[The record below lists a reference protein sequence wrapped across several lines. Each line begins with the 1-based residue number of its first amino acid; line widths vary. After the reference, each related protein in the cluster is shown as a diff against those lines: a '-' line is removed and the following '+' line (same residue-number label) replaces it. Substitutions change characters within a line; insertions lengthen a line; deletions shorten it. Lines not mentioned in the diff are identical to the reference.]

1 MLNDAYAFTVES
13 SYAAAHKKA
22 IEENKI
28 MMVFLSERGSNSC
41 NTKLLQI
48 IQNKKITKLIEEK
61 AVFVVI
67 MKDQKESY
75 PIEMLY
81 SRVYPTLFFLDTD
94 ELPHCRALHLEITNK
109 EISNCLQS
117 E

>member
-1 MLNDAYAFTVES
+1 MVSYAYAFTIES

-28 MMVFLSERGSNSC
+28 IMVFLSERSSNYC
-41 NTKLLQI
+41 NAKLLQI
-48 IQNKKITKLIEEK
+48 IQNKEITKLIEEK
-61 AVFVVI
+61 AVFVVV

-94 ELPHCRALHLEITNK
+94 ELPYCRALRSEIKNK
-109 EISNCLQS
+109 EISDCLQGK
-117 E
+117 